1 MGNVAAEQ
9 ADEIQYPAAWVF
21 DEDGSTVAGT
31 FVKFDQGRTKEYG
44 KKVIVVLL
52 VGGVERSVWLS
63 QLALFSKFK
72 DELESRPSKTL
83 EPGERVLVQRGGEK
97 VKGKNDRS
105 YWPFVVA
112 FPDAPERSTS
122 DLFGGFDEGHVKYD
136 EQQGNVDEQ
145 GEIKTEPANDG
156 IPF

>member
-9 ADEIQYPAAWVF
+9 ADEIQYPAAWIF

-31 FVKFDQGRTKEYG
+31 FVKFDEGRTKEYG
-44 KKVIVVLL
+44 KKVICVVL

-72 DELESRPSKTL
+72 DELESRVSKTL
-83 EPGERVLVQRGGEK
+83 EPGERIVVKRGAEK

-122 DLFGGFDEGHVKYD
+122 DLFGGFDEGHVKYG
-136 EQQGNVDEQ
+136 EGNVDEQ
-145 GEIKTEPANDG
+145 GDVKTDPDDG